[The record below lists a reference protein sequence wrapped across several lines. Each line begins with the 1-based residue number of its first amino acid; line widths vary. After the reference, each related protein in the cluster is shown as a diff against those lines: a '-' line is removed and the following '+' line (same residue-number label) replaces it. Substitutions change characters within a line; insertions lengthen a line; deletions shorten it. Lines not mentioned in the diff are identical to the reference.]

1 MKGGGIMKRRWWI
14 AGIAVL
20 LLAGLL
26 WQGLGG
32 RTGFSPGE
40 RPFRDLEAADLIA
53 VSVELLPPDVT
64 VTLDA
69 AEQEELAGLLRE
81 VVIYQRD
88 DSITEYAGQSVIFT
102 LALADGST
110 RTVVDFYPFL
120 VLDDVSYRTEY
131 APCEALNGFANSLLE
146 PHGAGG

>member
-1 MKGGGIMKRRWWI
+1 MPRPRSLKKWLWLGILLL
-14 AGIAVL
+14 AAVVL
-20 LLAGLL
+20 LLLTRRG
-26 WQGLGG
+26 Q
-32 RTGFSPGE
+32 
-40 RPFRDLEAADLIA
+40 RPFRDLEAADLAA

-69 AEQEELAGLLRE
+69 AEREELAGLLRE

-102 LALADGST
+102 LALADGNT
-110 RTVVDFYPFL
+110 RTVVAFNPFL

>member
-1 MKGGGIMKRRWWI
+1 MPRPRSLKKWLWLGILLL
-14 AGIAVL
+14 AAVVL
-20 LLAGLL
+20 LLLARRGL
-26 WQGLGG
+26 
-32 RTGFSPGE
+32 

-69 AEQEELAGLLRE
+69 AEREELAGLLRE

-102 LALADGST
+102 LELADGST

-120 VLDDVSYRTEY
+120 VLDDVSYRMEY
-131 APCEALNGFANSLLE
+131 APCEALNAFANSLLE
-146 PHGAGG
+146 PHGAGE

>member
-1 MKGGGIMKRRWWI
+1 MPRPRSLKKWLWLGILLL
-14 AGIAVL
+14 AAVVL
-20 LLAGLL
+20 LLLTRRGL
-26 WQGLGG
+26 
-32 RTGFSPGE
+32 

-102 LALADGST
+102 LELADGST

>member
-1 MKGGGIMKRRWWI
+1 MPRPRSLKKWLWLGILLL
-14 AGIAVL
+14 AAVVL
-20 LLAGLL
+20 LLLTRRGL
-26 WQGLGG
+26 
-32 RTGFSPGE
+32 

-69 AEQEELAGLLRE
+69 AEREELAGLLRE

-88 DSITEYAGQSVIFT
+88 DAITEYAGQSVIFT

-110 RTVVDFYPFL
+110 RTVVAFNPFL

-131 APCEALNGFANSLLE
+131 APCEALNAFANSLLE

>member
-1 MKGGGIMKRRWWI
+1 MPRPRSLKKWLWLGILLL
-14 AGIAVL
+14 AAVVL
-20 LLAGLL
+20 LLLTRRGL
-26 WQGLGG
+26 
-32 RTGFSPGE
+32 

-102 LALADGST
+102 LELADGST
-110 RTVVDFYPFL
+110 RTVVAFNPFL

>member
-1 MKGGGIMKRRWWI
+1 MPRPRSLKKWLWLGILLL
-14 AGIAVL
+14 AAVVL
-20 LLAGLL
+20 LLLTRRGL
-26 WQGLGG
+26 
-32 RTGFSPGE
+32 

-69 AEQEELAGLLRE
+69 AEREELAGLLRE

-102 LALADGST
+102 LELADGST

-131 APCEALNGFANSLLE
+131 APCEALNAFANSLLE

>member
-1 MKGGGIMKRRWWI
+1 MPRPRSLKKWLWLGILLL
-14 AGIAVL
+14 AAVVL
-20 LLAGLL
+20 LLLTRRGL
-26 WQGLGG
+26 
-32 RTGFSPGE
+32 

-69 AEQEELAGLLRE
+69 AEREELAGLLQE

-88 DSITEYAGQSVIFT
+88 DAITEYAGQSVIFT
-102 LALADGST
+102 LELADGST

-131 APCEALNGFANSLLE
+131 APCEALNAFANSLLE